1 MSDQNGQSRGAI
13 EYNLHDIVGIQVRNA
28 DPADVAAVSRQLGPI
43 KGPLVGEPDIV
54 INFVD
59 RLPYSGRLRYLG
71 VNDCGFTDDAFLV
84 LRSKHKSRA
93 RVQVP
98 FEQIGGK
105 CEIIC
110 ERGVTAVPLLIAIV
124 NLTALAKGVLP
135 LHASAFLYEGKG
147 MLATGWAKGG
157 KTETLLAFMDR
168 GATYVGDE
176 WVYISN
182 DGTRMFGIPE
192 PIRVWDWHL
201 EDLPAYWG
209 QLSSRDRLRLR
220 ALRMVADSMEAASGK
235 GPVGRLPGGNV
246 LRRMH
251 PLVSRQLYVHMPP
264 RKTFGENSFAL
275 EGPLH
280 KLFFVASHE
289 PDEITVRPEEPERVA
304 RRMVFSLEEE
314 RAVLLSTY
322 WKFRFAFPDRK
333 NQLIEDTEQI
343 QRELLLQMMK
353 EKEVYSVYHPYPVA
367 IPALYEAMAPYAR

>member
-1 MSDQNGQSRGAI
+1 
-13 EYNLHDIVGIQVRNA
+13 VRNA

-43 KGPLVGEPDIV
+43 KGAIAGEPDIV

-59 RLPYSGRLRYLG
+59 RLPDNGRLRYLG

-93 RVQVP
+93 KVQIP
-98 FEQIGGK
+98 FEAIGGT
-105 CEIIC
+105 CEIVC
-110 ERGVTAVPLLIAIV
+110 ERGVPAVPLLIAIV

-157 KTETLLAFMDR
+157 KTETLLAFMDQ

-176 WVYISN
+176 WVYISP
-182 DGTRMFGIPE
+182 DGKRMFGIPE

-201 EDLPAYWG
+201 DDLPTYWG

-220 ALRMVADSMEAASGK
+220 ALRVVADSMEVASGK
-235 GPVGRLPGGNV
+235 GPTGRLPGNL

-289 PDEITVRPEEPERVA
+289 PDEITVRPEDPERVA

-343 QRELLLQMMK
+343 QRNLLLQMMK